1 MAGLTLSGGTLYGTT
16 KFGGAYGDGTIF
28 SLGVGGSG
36 YTVLRSFGSFD
47 TDYGIKPQADLIILG
62 NSLYGTTSQG
72 GASGSSGVNGDGMV
86 FSISPDG
93 TDFNDVYDFSTSP
106 DGADPQGGFGFP

>member
-1 MAGLTLSGGTLYGTT
+1 VAGLTLSGGTLYGTT
-16 KFGGAYGDGTIF
+16 EFGGAYGDGTIF

-47 TDYGIKPQADLIILG
+47 TGYGTYPQADLVMLG
-62 NSLYGTTSQG
+62 NLLYGTAYKG
-72 GASGSSGVNGDGMV
+72 GANGNGMV

-93 TDFNDVYDFSTSP
+93 TDFNDVYDFMTSP
-106 DGADPQGGFGFP
+106 DGGNPEGGFGF